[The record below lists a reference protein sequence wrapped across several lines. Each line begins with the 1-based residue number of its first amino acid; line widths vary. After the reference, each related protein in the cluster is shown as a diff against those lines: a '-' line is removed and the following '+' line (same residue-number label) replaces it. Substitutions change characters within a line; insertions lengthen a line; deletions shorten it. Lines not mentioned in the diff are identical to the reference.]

1 MTDIRQVLD
10 LKNLEKK
17 NRWAASIYNI
27 DLTPA
32 AIPAASILAHAISSA
47 ALPDLATPG
56 TARHLTFAPSP
67 FSQTTS
73 ETAE

>member
-1 MTDIRQVLD
+1 M
-10 LKNLEKK
+10 
-17 NRWAASIYNI
+17 
-27 DLTPA
+27 TPA
-32 AIPAASILAHAISSA
+32 AIPAASILAQAMSSP

-67 FSQTTS
+67 CSQTTS